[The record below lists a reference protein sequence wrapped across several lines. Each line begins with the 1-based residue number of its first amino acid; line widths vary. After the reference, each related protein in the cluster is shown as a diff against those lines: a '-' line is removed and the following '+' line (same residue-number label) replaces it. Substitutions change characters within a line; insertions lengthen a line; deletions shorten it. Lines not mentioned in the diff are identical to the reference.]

1 MYIQSHMCSM
11 FVCTHMHKRVSTYVS
26 HLYTGQFWNIPINVV
41 RYTQPIDGVVRDD
54 TYSIT
59 VNYPGQR
66 RQFVGFLYPLT
77 WEFEENQCLYVGNG
91 QGAPIDEVESPNDP
105 VIYGNYSDYKVDS
118 IFGTE
123 FDYDHFDSA
132 RCSQLP

>member
-1 MYIQSHMCSM
+1 M

-26 HLYTGQFWNIPINVV
+26 HLYAGQFWNIQINVV
-41 RYTQPIDGVVRDD
+41 RYSQPIDGVVRSD
-54 TYSIT
+54 TYNIT
-59 VNYPGQR
+59 VNYPGQQ

-105 VIYGNYSDYKVDS
+105 VIYGNYSHYKVDS

-123 FDYDHFDSA
+123 FDYDHFDSS
-132 RCSQLP
+132 RCSSQPSPYPYRTA